1 MHKNEFP
8 NQTSL
13 IIEGPNL
20 VGKSFITDQLK
31 AHGAIVYKG
40 LSSYPPEITTRYG
53 LEKIF
58 KADMYIC
65 DFLRQSGLSIT
76 FERSPLSGIIYNKLP
91 KQCFDDFLKLL
102 PNPVLYI
109 LTAPEYFL
117 RERYEENLDHMEER
131 DLSFQDL
138 VAINLKYQAIATKWN
153 FPCKVVLAEIAG
165 PDDSNAVIEDILSRL
180 IAAQYEEEE

>member
-1 MHKNEFP
+1 MSKNEFP
-8 NQTSL
+8 NQTTI

-31 AHGAIVYKG
+31 AQGAIVYKG
-40 LSSYPPEITTRYG
+40 LSSYPEKITTRYG

-91 KQCFDDFLKLL
+91 KQCFDDFLSLL

-109 LTAPEYFL
+109 LTAPEDLL
-117 RERYEENLDHMEER
+117 RERYAKNLDHMEER
-131 DLSFQDL
+131 NLSFHDL
-138 VAINLKYQAIATKWN
+138 VAINFKYRTIATKWN
-153 FPCKVVLAEIAG
+153 FPCQVVPVEITG
-165 PDDSNAVIEDILSRL
+165 PSDSDAVIEDILSRL